1 MIPIVMRL
9 SLLLAACALAAP
21 ATTLLAQPELDTV
34 RIQTHPLAAGV
45 YMLQGAGGNIG
56 LSIGDDA
63 VFIVDDQFAPL
74 TPKILAAIAA
84 LTPTPVRFVV
94 NTHWHYD
101 HTGGNENLGK
111 AGALIVAHDNVRK
124 RMSTDQFIEAINRR
138 EPPSPKAALPVVTFA
153 DGVRFHLNG
162 DEIIV
167 THLPAAHTDG
177 DALVYFS
184 KANVLHMGDVFNMAG
199 LPFVDRSSGGSIH
212 GVISPAKQ
220 AIALINGSTQVI
232 PGHGPVVGRAQLEA
246 WQRMLEALRDRMRT
260 EIASGKTIDEVLAA
274 KITEPYAKDWP
285 GGHERFVRTLFQ
297 ELVAR

>member
-1 MIPIVMRL
+1 MRF
-9 SLLLAACALAAP
+9 SFLLAAGALAAP
-21 ATTLLAQPELDTV
+21 ATLLAQAGLDTV
-34 RIQTHPLAAGV
+34 RIQTQPLATGI

-84 LTPTPVRFVV
+84 LTSKPVRFVV
-94 NTHWHYD
+94 NTHWHFD

-138 EPPSPKAALPVVTFA
+138 EPASPKGALPVVTFA

-167 THLPAAHTDG
+167 THVPTAHTDG

-212 GVISPAKQ
+212 GVIAAAEK
-220 AIALINGSTQVI
+220 ALALINGSTKII
-232 PGHGPVVGRAQLEA
+232 PGHGPVVGRTQLEA
-246 WQRMLEALRDRMRT
+246 WQRMLVAMRDRMRS
-260 EIASGKTIDEVLAA
+260 EIAAGKTVDQVLAA
-274 KITEPYAKDWP
+274 KLTEPYAKDWP
-285 GGHERFVRTLFQ
+285 NGHERFLRTLYQ
-297 ELVAR
+297 ELSAR